1 MGTSWLSGWNYDDHP
16 DDETIIRALRDP
28 SLMDALLEYFPDPN
42 DPTEDH
48 CFEGKGRRVEE
59 LNLTD
64 VLLFDY
70 QVKHR
75 GGRNASPDL
84 RSLLYLTYA
93 RKWYKD
99 TNFASR
105 YAAKKVKDLAFAVG
119 AGTDHLS
126 TARKTKYA
134 RVVSQARFADV
145 APRGDSLQNERS
157 GRTRSRE
164 RAHLSQTLR
173 ETIAHRRKS
182 EIEWKPIEI
191 RGCKKV
197 GHVEIALSSP
207 RRASPRSRRARTRA
221 RPRAATRR
229 PTSPPSRA
237 PSPSTPRADTP
248 TTTTRPGSG
257 PSGRRRRRP
266 RWRRRPRRSPSPA
279 PTASTRPNYDS
290 PLC

>member
-1 MGTSWLSGWNYDDHP
+1 MENFQGWLDVSNSLVDSHSGMAGHDYGSYSVTVLHPLLNLDASRGPTEFCMGTSWLSGWNYDDHP

-134 RVVSQARFADV
+134 RVVSQARFAEV
-145 APRGDSLQNERS
+145 APGPNARAPPSGNATPDLAAIQSPFAFDPSSRYADDYHATWVRS
-157 GRTRSRE
+157 FRPPPPPPEMATPP
-164 RAHLSQTLR
+164 QTV
-173 ETIAHRRKS
+173 S
-182 EIEWKPIEI
+182 
-191 RGCKKV
+191 V
-197 GHVEIALSSP
+197 
-207 RRASPRSRRARTRA
+207 ASPDRLH
-221 RPRAATRR
+221 
-229 PTSPPSRA
+229 A
-237 PSPSTPRADTP
+237 PE
-248 TTTTRPGSG
+248 
-257 PSGRRRRRP
+257 
-266 RWRRRPRRSPSPA
+266 
-279 PTASTRPNYDS
+279 
-290 PLC
+290 L